1 MSLPAR
7 PDVPPSRPTAPVD
20 DRRVVA
26 RLGIAAI
33 LCAFLLV
40 GLAAVFVGTR
50 PGQRLD
56 NAALS
61 GRVVQHPRTAAR
73 SERLLRT
80 ISVGSLAFF
89 GVAIMAV
96 AVARGRWLLAVGA
109 GAVIVGAN
117 VTTQVFKALVHR
129 PDLVTNSLISFNTLP
144 SGHST
149 VAASLAAALVL
160 VVPVRLRPLAATLG
174 GLYAGGI
181 AAMTL
186 AAGWHRPS
194 DAVSAF
200 AVVGIWAFGVSAVLV
215 TLRGT
220 GAPRTHEGLPGLI
233 VGAVLVLVLAFGVV
247 TVSTTIDAADGLHV
261 VRIGLAYVVAL
272 LSIVVVAVGFMLSE
286 VLLLR
291 HVSLDRPSSSHHAV
305 ALPTARPV
313 GLSPWR
319 ASSPAA
325 CGRRAAAPDGA

>member
-1 MSLPAR
+1 MTQPAR
-7 PDVPPSRPTAPVD
+7 RDVPTSRPAMAVD
-20 DRRVVA
+20 QRRIVA

-56 NAALS
+56 NAARS
-61 GRVVQHPRTAAR
+61 GQIVQHPRTAER
-73 SERLLRT
+73 SDRLLRT

-96 AVARGRWLLAVGA
+96 AAARGRWHLAIGA
-109 GAVIVGAN
+109 GTVILGAN
-117 VTTQVFKALVHR
+117 VTTALFKELLHR
-129 PDLVTNSLISFNTLP
+129 PQFVNQPLIPFNTLP

-160 VVPVRLRPLAATLG
+160 VVPVRLRPVAATLG

-200 AVVGIWAFGVSAVLV
+200 AVVGIWTFGVSAMLV
-215 TLRGT
+215 ARRGV
-220 GAPRTHEGLPGLI
+220 GEPRVPEGLPTLVI
-233 VGAVLVLVLAFGVV
+233 GAVLVLALAFGAI
-247 TVSTTIDAADGLHV
+247 TLSTTIDTADGLHI

-272 LSIVVVAVGFMLSE
+272 GSIVAVAVAFMVSE

-291 HVSLDRPSSSHHAV
+291 NVSLDSPSRRT
-305 ALPTARPV
+305 PTLA
-313 GLSPWR
+313 
-319 ASSPAA
+319 
-325 CGRRAAAPDGA
+325 

>member
-1 MSLPAR
+1 MT
-7 PDVPPSRPTAPVD
+7 DGPPGRGSATAD
-20 DRRVVA
+20 TRRVVA
-26 RLGIAAI
+26 RLWIAAL
-33 LCAFLLV
+33 LCAVLLV
-40 GLAAVFVGTR
+40 VLAAVFVGTR

-89 GVAIMAV
+89 GIAIMAV
-96 AVARGRWLLAVGA
+96 AVARGRWLLAAGA

-117 VTTQVFKALVHR
+117 VTTEVFKALVHR
-129 PDLVTNSLISFNTLP
+129 PDLVNNQLISFNTLP

-160 VVPVRLRPLAATLG
+160 VVPVRLRPLGATVG

-200 AVVGIWAFGVSAVLV
+200 AVVGIWTFGVSAILV
-215 TLRGT
+215 ARRGT
-220 GAPRTHEGLPGLI
+220 GAPRAPEGLPGLLI
-233 VGAVLVLVLAFGVV
+233 GGVLVLGLAFGVI
-247 TVSTTIDAADGLHV
+247 TLSTTIDSADGLHI

-272 LSIVVVAVGFMLSE
+272 GSIVAVAVVFMVSE

-291 HVSLDRPSSSHHAV
+291 RVSLDRPS
-305 ALPTARPV
+305 TGRRARRLTCV
-313 GLSPWR
+313 IPWT
-319 ASSPAA
+319 ASSPAS
-325 CGRRAAAPDGA
+325 CGRGGVGRGGA